1 MPQFEQRS
9 ILHSCKD
16 TGGHDRP
23 SQQVAHTIRHAEV
36 QKTLEE
42 DSIVGRIKSGEPE
55 LFFDL
60 VRPHLSI
67 LRKYLRF
74 LAHNSFDMED
84 VLQQTLLQAYISLD
98 QLRSAELFR
107 PWLFRIAVN
116 EMRKF
121 RRQNR
126 SDYLLRS
133 IDEPL
138 PADDECV
145 PISLDIADR
154 RDTPADAWAKRELA
168 MRLRTEIEKLP
179 AHWQKL
185 LLLHD
190 VENISIPKLAETLGM
205 DEGAVRRNLHRARFQ
220 LRQLLSGN

>member
-1 MPQFEQRS
+1 MPRAEQRS
-9 ILHSCKD
+9 ILDSTRD
-16 TGGHDRP
+16 TTGHDRP
-23 SQQVAHTIRHAEV
+23 SERVARSIGYSET
-36 QKTLEE
+36 QGPLDE
-42 DSIVGRIKSGEPE
+42 DSTLRRIKSGEPD

-74 LAHNSFDMED
+74 LARNSFDMED

-138 PADDECV
+138 PTDDECV
-145 PISLDIADR
+145 PISRDIADR
-154 RDTPADAWAKRELA
+154 RDTPADTWARRELA

>member
-1 MPQFEQRS
+1 MPQFEQPP
-9 ILHSCKD
+9 ILHSTRD
-16 TGGHDRP
+16 TAGHDRP
-23 SQQVAHTIRHAEV
+23 SQWIAHTIRHAET
-36 QKTLEE
+36 QRTPDEG
-42 DSIVGRIKSGEPE
+42 SIVERIKSGERE

-60 VRPHLSI
+60 VRPHLTI
-67 LRKYLRF
+67 LRRYLRS
-74 LAHNSFDMED
+74 LACNSFDMED

-138 PADDECV
+138 PTDDECV
-145 PISLDIADR
+145 PISRDIADR
-154 RDTPADAWAKRELA
+154 RDTPADTWARRELA

-190 VENISIPKLAETLGM
+190 VENISIPKLAETL
-205 DEGAVRRNLHRARFQ
+205 
-220 LRQLLSGN
+220 